1 MNLTEQLT
9 EVEDRFFEGLS
20 DLQTQLIE
28 ANTKVADR
36 IHEME
41 LPAPDVEPVIAPV
54 DAVARYYDFA
64 GKLMDA
70 NRTFVEQIISVWYPA
85 PAAKQT
91 VATKTTAKKTVAK
104 KTAAKKTAAENTA
117 AKASK

>member
-9 EVEDRFFEGLS
+9 QVEDRFFEGLS
-20 DLQTQLIE
+20 DLQTQLID

-36 IHEME
+36 IHEMDI
-41 LPAPDVEPVIAPV
+41 PSPDVEQVIVPA

-70 NRTFVEQIISVWYPA
+70 NRKFVEQIVSVWYPA
-85 PAAKQT
+85 PVAKKP
-91 VATKTTAKKTVAK
+91 VAKKTPAKKTTARKTTAKKAT
-104 KTAAKKTAAENTA
+104 

>member
-1 MNLTEQLT
+1 MNVTEQLT

-20 DLQTQLIE
+20 DLQTQLVE

-41 LPAPDVEPVIAPV
+41 LPSPDVEPVIDPA

-70 NRTFVEQIISVWYPA
+70 NRKFVEQMVSVWYPA
-85 PAAKQT
+85 P
-91 VATKTTAKKTVAK
+91 VAKKTVAK
-104 KTAAKKTAAENTA
+104 KTAVKTTAARKTTAKKAT

>member
-36 IHEME
+36 VHEMDI
-41 LPAPDVEPVIAPV
+41 PSPDVEQVIVPA

-70 NRTFVEQIISVWYPA
+70 NRKFVEQIVTVWYPA
-85 PAAKQT
+85 P
-91 VATKTTAKKTVAK
+91 VAKKTPAK
-104 KTAAKKTAAENTA
+104 KTAAKKTTAKKTTAKKTA

>member
-1 MNLTEQLT
+1 MNITEQLT
-9 EVEDRFFEGLS
+9 KVEDRFFEGLE

-41 LPAPDVEPVIAPV
+41 IPAPEIEPVIAPA

-64 GKLMDA
+64 GKLMET
-70 NRTFVEQIISVWYPA
+70 NRKFAEQIVSVWYPA
-85 PAAKQT
+85 KA
-91 VATKTTAKKTVAK
+91 ATKTTAK
-104 KTAAKKTAAENTA
+104 
-117 AKASK
+117 ASK

>member
-1 MNLTEQLT
+1 MNITEQLT
-9 EVEDRFFEGLS
+9 KVEDRFFEGLE

-41 LPAPDVEPVIAPV
+41 IPAPEIEPVIAPA

-64 GKLMDA
+64 GKLMET
-70 NRTFVEQIISVWYPA
+70 NRKFVEQIVSVWYPA
-85 PAAKQT
+85 PT
-91 VATKTTAKKTVAK
+91 AK
-104 KTAAKKTAAENTA
+104 KTAAKKTAA
-117 AKASK
+117 KASK